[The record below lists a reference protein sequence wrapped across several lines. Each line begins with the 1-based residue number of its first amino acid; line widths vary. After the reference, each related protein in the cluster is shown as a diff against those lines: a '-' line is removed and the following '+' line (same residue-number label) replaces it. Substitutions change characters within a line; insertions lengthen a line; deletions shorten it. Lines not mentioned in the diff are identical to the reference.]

1 MQSIRLE
8 PPRQPDPGDL
18 IADRKVRELYYGFLD
33 AICGIHGEVEVR
45 TMQLESRVYFG
56 GTLLCRV
63 VPYRELFHVQV
74 GEKNPWEIR
83 VRDAASC
90 FDTLDGVL
98 TEFLDRYVSREC
110 GHPSG
115 T

>member
-1 MQSIRLE
+1 VQSIRLE

-33 AICGIHGEVEVR
+33 AICGLHDEVEVR
-45 TMQLESRVYFG
+45 RMQLESRVYLG
-56 GTLLCRV
+56 DTLLCRV
-63 VPYRELFHVQV
+63 APYRELFHVQV

-90 FDTLDGVL
+90 LDTLDRVL
-98 TEFLDRYVSREC
+98 AEFLDMYVSREC
-110 GHPSG
+110 GRPSG

>member
-1 MQSIRLE
+1 MQSARLE
-8 PPRQPDPGDL
+8 PPPQPDPGDL
-18 IADRKVRELYYGFLD
+18 ITDRSVRELYYRFLD
-33 AICGIHGEVEVR
+33 AISGIHGEVELR
-45 TMQLESRVYFG
+45 TTQLESRVYLRD
-56 GTLLCRV
+56 TLLCRV
-63 VPYRELFHVQV
+63 VPYRELFHVQI
-74 GEKNPWEIR
+74 GDKNPWEIR

-110 GHPSG
+110 GRPSG